1 MNINTGNKYKYD
13 NEPFMKSEKKKRAV
27 QIIMQFQ
34 LVFIRP
40 VDCLVYLLF
49 NTKTPFVTTQFSLET
64 K

>member
-1 MNINTGNKYKYD
+1 MSLLWRA
-13 NEPFMKSEKKKRAV
+13 SEKKRAV

-49 NTKTPFVTTQFSLET
+49 NTKTPFVTTHFSLET